1 MSIPSYRERNLSV
14 VAICALLAKL
24 PATTAVALDW
34 WKTLQFATMRNG
46 NSSSLLPLKQILN
59 LVILGVIDIADAV
72 SRVGHPIDEFEFWD
86 SHYDIHGQAL
96 LSTATEILREG
107 EDRLSKSFHVL
118 SQSVKDF
125 SIHMIPVSDEIFF
138 PRTFPAGLT
147 EPRWNRLV
155 YFILHYPPFDP
166 WGEILFL
173 PDPYRDESSSESAAS
188 VYFGSV
194 STEASLPNLDI
205 ATLAIQRLYLAAAR
219 VALQMPVL
227 REMELVAE
235 LGMGK
240 YWHGFRYFV
249 QGTLAT
255 ATWTSSS
262 GFMPEDEVLEH
273 WHEVPKENLQLELN
287 VVISGDKNAV

>member
-1 MSIPSYRERNLSV
+1 M